1 VTALLDFEWARFGEP
16 ADDWFFL
23 IRFSGQHREAVLD
36 VIARA
41 TATAEETLRAEC
53 EVREASHLVSD
64 IRTGLKRPGAPSP
77 PTADRL
83 LYLEELIIGRSWWRR
98 TG

>member
-23 IRFSGQHREAVLD
+23 ARFSGPHMEAVLD

-41 TATAEETLRAEC
+41 TATDTETLRAEC
-53 EVREASHLVSD
+53 EVREATYLASD
-64 IRTGLKRPGAPSP
+64 LIVALQYPDTSQW
-77 PTADRL
+77 TAADCVRK
-83 LYLEELIIGRSWWRR
+83 LEELIVGRYWWHNAQ
-98 TG
+98 